1 MVSRR
6 WTLWIAA
13 LVFAPLAIALAVPTV
28 TLADSK
34 TAGVVAKTTDA
45 ISLYK
50 RLGGYDAIAAVT
62 DDFIARLASDKQLGR
77 FFVGLNN
84 EHKAHVRQMVVDL
97 ICAKTGGPCYY
108 LGRDMKTTH
117 TGLGITEDDWTRASA
132 FMKASLDKFNVGPK
146 EQADIFAIIGPLKS
160 DIVGR

>member
-6 WTLWIAA
+6 CALWIAA
-13 LVFAPLAIALAVPTV
+13 AVFAPLAIALTIPAV

-34 TAGVVAKTTDA
+34 TTGVVAKTADA
-45 ISLYK
+45 NSLYK

-62 DDFIARLASDKQLGR
+62 DDFIARLVSDKRLGR
-77 FFVGLNN
+77 FFVGLND
-84 EHKAHVRQMVVDL
+84 EHKAHVRQMAVDL

-108 LGRDMKTTH
+108 LGRDMKTAH

-132 FMKASLDKFNVGPK
+132 AMKVTLDKFNVGAK
-146 EQADIFAIIGPLKS
+146 EQAELFAIIGPLKP